1 MYTYTLPAPAP
12 GRAQLS
18 AHDAAAALPFS
29 SLAHRLGAEVDV
41 HHQHRRVVLK
51 PPKLL
56 VADALRHAQQQVRGA
71 LRRRRTAHQ
80 PARLR
85 GADHVPQTIAGEQQ
99 PRVGTACDGKTA
111 QLGLGDARA
120 CRVPIADRARHP
132 RVDVSLM
139 ESGLE
144 HQRAAARA
152 EPMADVGAPP
162 PPFPGAGSFR
172 KATVAFGAAVG
183 QLSPE
188 RRHRLL
194 FLHDPPLAVKLA
206 LEPPHLGG

>member
-1 MYTYTLPAPAP
+1 MR
-12 GRAQLS
+12 GRAASQSPIERVTCAGSGACVGSGATLL
-18 AHDAAAALPFS
+18 AGGHARDAY
-29 SLAHRLGAEVDV
+29 
-41 HHQHRRVVLK
+41 
-51 PPKLL
+51 
-56 VADALRHAQQQVRGA
+56 
-71 LRRRRTAHQ
+71 
-80 PARLR
+80 
-85 GADHVPQTIAGEQQ
+85 
-99 PRVGTACDGKTA
+99 
-111 QLGLGDARA
+111 
-120 CRVPIADRARHP
+120 P

-183 QLSPE
+183 QLGLE

-206 LEPPHLGG
+206 LEPPHLVGVRVVGLWLRLGLGLYRHLPHLARVWLGLGLVLARIAAAAHLGG